1 MRKFLNVLF
10 SVCISIVIIVGVINF
25 TVGFKQLYYFDIDYL
40 NISELSGLSKDD
52 IKLNYDYLIDYNLNK
67 NVSEFKLPTLKS
79 SPQGKIHF
87 EEVRNIFQNINKL
100 AKVLLVVSLV
110 GIILSVKNKN
120 IKILKTTSI
129 TLIIMPLLLTVP
141 ILLNFEKSFIIFHK
155 LLFRNDYWIF
165 NPDLDPVINILPEEF
180 FFHSGMM
187 ILILILLVSILLFVM
202 YKLCKSLSK
211 NISMLNRGIFLFP
224 K

>member
-1 MRKFLNVLF
+1 MKKFLNVLF

-25 TVGFKQLYYFDIDYL
+25 TVGFKKLYYFDIDYL

-67 NVSEFKLPTLKS
+67 NVSEFNLPTLKS

-100 AKVLLVVSLV
+100 AKLLLIVSLV

-129 TLIIMPLLLTVP
+129 TLIMMPLLLTVP

-165 NPDLDPVINILPEEF
+165 NPNLDPVINILPEEF

-187 ILILILLVSILLFVM
+187 ILILILLSSIL
-202 YKLCKSLSK
+202 
-211 NISMLNRGIFLFP
+211 
-224 K
+224 

>member
-1 MRKFLNVLF
+1 MKKFLNVLF

-40 NISELSGLSKDD
+40 NISELSGLSEDD

-100 AKVLLVVSLV
+100 AKLLLVVFLV

-165 NPDLDPVINILPEEF
+165 NPNLDPVINILPEEF

-187 ILILILLVSILLFVM
+187 ILILILLVSIVLFVM
-202 YKLCKSLSK
+202 YKLCKSLSIK
-211 NISMLNRGIFLFP
+211 IFQC
-224 K
+224 

>member
-1 MRKFLNVLF
+1 MKKFLNVLF

-100 AKVLLVVSLV
+100 AKLLLVVSLV

-187 ILILILLVSILLFVM
+187 ILILILLV
-202 YKLCKSLSK
+202 
-211 NISMLNRGIFLFP
+211 
-224 K
+224 

>member
-1 MRKFLNVLF
+1 MKKFLNVLF
-10 SVCISIVIIVGVINF
+10 SICISIVIIVGVINF

-100 AKVLLVVSLV
+100 AKLLLVVSLV

-202 YKLCKSLSK
+202 YK
-211 NISMLNRGIFLFP
+211 
-224 K
+224 

>member
-1 MRKFLNVLF
+1 MKKFLNVLF

-25 TVGFKQLYYFDIDYL
+25 TVGFKKLYYFDIDYL

-67 NVSEFKLPTLKS
+67 NVSEFNLPTLKS

-100 AKVLLVVSLV
+100 AKLLLIVSLV

-129 TLIIMPLLLTVP
+129 TLIMMPLLLTVP

-165 NPDLDPVINILPEEF
+165 NPNLDPVINILPEEF

-187 ILILILLVSILLFVM
+187 ILILILLSSILLFVM
-202 YKLCKSLSK
+202 YKLCKYFK
-211 NISMLNRGIFLFP
+211 I

>member
-1 MRKFLNVLF
+1 MKKFLNILF
-10 SVCISIVIIVGVINF
+10 SICISIVIIVGVINF
-25 TVGFKQLYYFDIDYL
+25 TVGFKQLYYFDVDYL

-100 AKVLLVVSLV
+100 AKVLMIVSLI
-110 GIILSVKNKN
+110 GIIFNAKNKN

-129 TLIIMPLLLTVP
+129 TLIIMPLLLAVP
-141 ILLNFEKSFIIFHK
+141 VLLNFEKSFIIFHK

-165 NPDLDPVINILPEEF
+165 SPDLDPVINILPEEF
-180 FFHSGMM
+180 FFHAGVM
-187 ILILILLVSILLFVM
+187 ILMLILLVSILLFVI
-202 YKLCKSLSK
+202 YKLCKSSK
-211 NISMLNRGIFLFP
+211 LKMR
-224 K
+224 

>member
-10 SVCISIVIIVGVINF
+10 SICISIVIIVGVINF
-25 TVGFKQLYYFDIDYL
+25 TVGFKQLYYFDINYL
-40 NISELSGLSKDD
+40 NISELSGLSKAD

-100 AKVLLVVSLV
+100 AKLLLVVSLV

-141 ILLNFEKSFIIFHK
+141 ILLNFEKSFIIFHN

-187 ILILILLVSILLFVM
+187 ILILILLVSIVLFV
-202 YKLCKSLSK
+202 
-211 NISMLNRGIFLFP
+211 
-224 K
+224 

>member
-1 MRKFLNVLF
+1 MKKFLNVLF
-10 SVCISIVIIVGVINF
+10 SICISIVIIVGVINF

-100 AKVLLVVSLV
+100 AKLLLVVSLV

-165 NPDLDPVINILPEEF
+165 NPDLEPVINILPEEF

-187 ILILILLVSILLFVM
+187 ILILILLVSIVLFVM
-202 YKLCKSLSK
+202 YKLCKSLSIK
-211 NISMLNRGIFLFP
+211 IFQC
-224 K
+224 

>member
-1 MRKFLNVLF
+1 MKKFLNVLF

-40 NISELSGLSKDD
+40 NISELSGLSEDD

-100 AKVLLVVSLV
+100 AKLLLVVSLV

-202 YKLCKSLSK
+202 YKLCKSLSIK
-211 NISMLNRGIFLFP
+211 IFQC
-224 K
+224 

>member
-10 SVCISIVIIVGVINF
+10 SICISIVIIVGVINF
-25 TVGFKQLYYFDIDYL
+25 TVGFKQLYYFDINYL
-40 NISELSGLSKDD
+40 NISELSGLSKAD

-100 AKVLLVVSLV
+100 AKLLLVVSLV

-180 FFHSGMM
+180 FSLWNDDFN
-187 ILILILLVSILLFVM
+187 INFVSKYSTV
-202 YKLCKSLSK
+202 C
-211 NISMLNRGIFLFP
+211 NV
-224 K
+224 

>member
-1 MRKFLNVLF
+1 MKKFLNILF
-10 SVCISIVIIVGVINF
+10 SICISVVIIVGVINF

-40 NISELSGLSKDD
+40 NISDLSGLSKDD

-79 SPQGKIHF
+79 SPEGKIHF

-100 AKVLLVVSLV
+100 AKVLMIVSLV
-110 GIILSVKNKN
+110 GIILNAKNKN

-129 TLIIMPLLLTVP
+129 TLIIMPLLLAIPV
-141 ILLNFEKSFIIFHK
+141 LLNFEKSFIIFHK

-165 NPDLDPVINILPEEF
+165 SPDLDPVINMLPEEF
-180 FFHSGMM
+180 FFHAGVM
-187 ILILILLVSILLFVM
+187 ILMLILLVSILLLIM
-202 YKLCKSLSK
+202 YKLCKSSK
-211 NISMLNRGIFLFP
+211 IKTR
-224 K
+224 

>member
-1 MRKFLNVLF
+1 MKKFLNVLF
-10 SVCISIVIIVGVINF
+10 SICISIVIIVGVINF

-100 AKVLLVVSLV
+100 AKLLLVVSLV

-187 ILILILLVSILLFVM
+187 ILILILLVSIVLFVM
-202 YKLCKSLSK
+202 YKLCKSLSIK
-211 NISMLNRGIFLFP
+211 IFP
-224 K
+224 C

>member
-187 ILILILLVSILLFVM
+187 ILILILLVSI
-202 YKLCKSLSK
+202 
-211 NISMLNRGIFLFP
+211 
-224 K
+224 

>member
-1 MRKFLNVLF
+1 MKKFLNVLF
-10 SVCISIVIIVGVINF
+10 SICISIVIIVGVINF

-100 AKVLLVVSLV
+100 AKLLLVVSLV

-165 NPDLDPVINILPEEF
+165 NPDLDPVINILPEVF

-187 ILILILLVSILLFVM
+187 ILILILLVSIVLFVM
-202 YKLCKSLSK
+202 YKLCKSLSIK
-211 NISMLNRGIFLFP
+211 IFQC
-224 K
+224 

>member
-10 SVCISIVIIVGVINF
+10 SICISIVIIVGVINF

-100 AKVLLVVSLV
+100 AKLLLVVSLV

-202 YKLCKSLSK
+202 YKLCKS
-211 NISMLNRGIFLFP
+211 
-224 K
+224 

>member
-100 AKVLLVVSLV
+100 AKLLLVVSLV

-211 NISMLNRGIFLFP
+211 KIFQC
-224 K
+224 

>member
-79 SPQGKIHF
+79 SPQGKIYF

-202 YKLCKSLSK
+202 YKLCKSLSIK
-211 NISMLNRGIFLFP
+211 IFQC
-224 K
+224 

>member
-1 MRKFLNVLF
+1 MKKFLNVLF

-25 TVGFKQLYYFDIDYL
+25 TVGFKKLYYFDIDYL

-67 NVSEFKLPTLKS
+67 NVSEFNLPTLKS

-100 AKVLLVVSLV
+100 AKLLLIVSLV

-129 TLIIMPLLLTVP
+129 TLIMMPLLLTVP

-165 NPDLDPVINILPEEF
+165 NPNLDPVINILPEEF
-180 FFHSGMM
+180 F
-187 ILILILLVSILLFVM
+187 
-202 YKLCKSLSK
+202 SLRNDDF
-211 NISMLNRGIFLFP
+211 NINFIVKYFTICNV
-224 K
+224 

>member
-165 NPDLDPVINILPEEF
+165 NPDLEPVINILPEEF

-211 NISMLNRGIFLFP
+211 KIFQC
-224 K
+224 

>member
-10 SVCISIVIIVGVINF
+10 SICISIVIIVGVINF

-100 AKVLLVVSLV
+100 AKLLLVVSLV

-202 YKLCKSLSK
+202 YKLCKSLSIK
-211 NISMLNRGIFLFP
+211 IFQC
-224 K
+224 

>member
-1 MRKFLNVLF
+1 MKKFLNVLF
-10 SVCISIVIIVGVINF
+10 SICISIVIIVGVINF

-100 AKVLLVVSLV
+100 AKLLLVVSLV

-187 ILILILLVSILLFVM
+187 ILILILLVSIVLFVM
-202 YKLCKSLSK
+202 YNLCKS
-211 NISMLNRGIFLFP
+211 
-224 K
+224 

>member
-1 MRKFLNVLF
+1 MKKFLNVLF

-67 NVSEFKLPTLKS
+67 NVSEFKLPTLKF

-100 AKVLLVVSLV
+100 AK
-110 GIILSVKNKN
+110 
-120 IKILKTTSI
+120 
-129 TLIIMPLLLTVP
+129 
-141 ILLNFEKSFIIFHK
+141 
-155 LLFRNDYWIF
+155 LLFRNDYWVF
-165 NPDLDPVINILPEEF
+165 NPNLDPVINILPEEF

-187 ILILILLVSILLFVM
+187 ILILILLASILLFVM
-202 YKLCKSLSK
+202 YKLCKSFRIK
-211 NISMLNRGIFLFP
+211 
-224 K
+224 

>member
-1 MRKFLNVLF
+1 MKKFLNVLF

-40 NISELSGLSKDD
+40 NISELSGLSEDD

-100 AKVLLVVSLV
+100 AKLLLVVFLV

-165 NPDLDPVINILPEEF
+165 NPNLDPVINILPEEF

-187 ILILILLVSILLFVM
+187 ILILILLASILLFVM
-202 YKLCKSLSK
+202 YRLY
-211 NISMLNRGIFLFP
+211 
-224 K
+224 

>member
-1 MRKFLNVLF
+1 MKKFLNILF
-10 SVCISIVIIVGVINF
+10 SVCISIVIIVGAINF

-79 SPQGKIHF
+79 SSEGKIHF

-100 AKVLLVVSLV
+100 AKLLMVVSLV

-120 IKILKTTSI
+120 RKILKTTSI
-129 TLIIMPLLLTVP
+129 TLIIMPLVLAVP

-165 NPDLDPVINILPEEF
+165 NPDLDPVINMLPEEF
-180 FFHSGMM
+180 FFHAGMM

-202 YKLCKSLSK
+202 YKLCKSFK
-211 NISMLNRGIFLFP
+211 I

>member
-100 AKVLLVVSLV
+100 AKLLLVVSLV

-202 YKLCKSLSK
+202 YKLCKSLSIK
-211 NISMLNRGIFLFP
+211 IFQC
-224 K
+224 

>member
-1 MRKFLNVLF
+1 MKKFLNILF
-10 SVCISIVIIVGVINF
+10 SVCISIVIIVGAINF

-67 NVSEFKLPTLKS
+67 NVSEFELPTLKS
-79 SPQGKIHF
+79 SPEGKIHF

-100 AKVLLVVSLV
+100 AKLLMVVSLV

-120 IKILKTTSI
+120 RKILKTTSI
-129 TLIIMPLLLTVP
+129 TLIIMPLVLAVP

-165 NPDLDPVINILPEEF
+165 NPDLDPVINMLPEEF
-180 FFHSGMM
+180 FFHAGVM
-187 ILILILLVSILLFVM
+187 ILMLILLVSILLLIM
-202 YKLCKSLSK
+202 YKLRKSSK
-211 NISMLNRGIFLFP
+211 IKTR
-224 K
+224 

>member
-1 MRKFLNVLF
+1 MLGGFHEKVSKCTF

-100 AKVLLVVSLV
+100 AKLLLVVSLV

-180 FFHSGMM
+180 FSLWNDDFN
-187 ILILILLVSILLFVM
+187 INFVSKYITV
-202 YKLCKSLSK
+202 C
-211 NISMLNRGIFLFP
+211 NV
-224 K
+224 

>member
-1 MRKFLNVLF
+1 MKKFLNVLF

-100 AKVLLVVSLV
+100 AKLLLVVSLV

-165 NPDLDPVINILPEEF
+165 NPDLDPVINILPE
-180 FFHSGMM
+180 
-187 ILILILLVSILLFVM
+187 
-202 YKLCKSLSK
+202 
-211 NISMLNRGIFLFP
+211 
-224 K
+224 

>member
-211 NISMLNRGIFLFP
+211 KYFNV